1 MQLIKIAVCD
11 DEEQIKHTVECFL
24 TEYSELRKIKTKT
37 DFFLSGEAL
46 VSAWSD
52 YDILF
57 LDIDLPGLD
66 GIETAEAL
74 MNSRKTDSCN
84 IIMLSF
90 LPERFQETYHIK
102 ARDFIIK
109 PIEKKKFF
117 SSLDY
122 VLRERNPGNKFTVTI
137 DGRSQD
143 VYEKDINY
151 IESDGNFCNIYT
163 RFGIGRLY
171 ITINSIKD
179 LLTKDTYYQCHRSYI
194 VCLGKVKK
202 TLGNDIQLISG
213 DRIPLSRSKRKG
225 FETALSDYVFN
236 F

>member
-11 DEEQIKHTVECFL
+11 DEDQIKHTVKRLL
-24 TEYSELRKIKTKT
+24 TEYSELRRINTET

-46 VSAWSD
+46 VSAWTD

-57 LDIDLPGLD
+57 LDIDLPGID

-74 MNSRKTDSCN
+74 MNSKKTDSCS

-109 PIEKKKFF
+109 PIDKKKFF

-122 VLRERNPGNKFTVTI
+122 VLRERNPGNKFSIII
-137 DGRSQD
+137 DDRTQD
-143 VYEKDINY
+143 IYEKDINF
-151 IESDGNFCNIYT
+151 IESDGNYCLINT
-163 RFGIGRLY
+163 RHGNGHLY
-171 ITINSIKD
+171 ITTNAIKE
-179 LLTKDTYYQCHRSYI
+179 LLTTKNYFQCHRSYI
-194 VCLGKVKK
+194 VSLAKVKRIE
-202 TLGNDIQLISG
+202 GNDILMITG
-213 DRIPLSRSKRKG
+213 DRIPLSRYKRKE
-225 FETALSDYVFN
+225 FEKALSDYIFSL
-236 F
+236 